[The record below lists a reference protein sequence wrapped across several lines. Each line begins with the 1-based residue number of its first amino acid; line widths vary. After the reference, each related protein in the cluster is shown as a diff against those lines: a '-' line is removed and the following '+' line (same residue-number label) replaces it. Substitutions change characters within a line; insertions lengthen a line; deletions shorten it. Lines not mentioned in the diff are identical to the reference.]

1 MAIVTDITLTRG
13 YYAYLTMVSRGRVV
27 VDRRYQDIAPPVKR
41 KYYRESVRTPNF
53 SAVAVKPI
61 NPFYYYGNTY
71 SGVWGW
77 ATQYV
82 ANPDGY
88 NKFEGDHLAPLVG
101 DFSTSEV
108 GLNLNSYAAIPG
120 SQKDSAIN
128 RNKQKLLLKLKDQKV
143 NLVQAVAERAQT
155 ANLLASTANRI
166 AASFFYIRRGNF
178 RAAANQLGVVLPQ
191 RKRKRMTKRWLSG
204 QTTSLGNN
212 WLELQYGWVPLLSDC
227 YGAAEHLAA
236 RQFEKEIMETKA
248 TTVLERSTNR
258 SAWSGSVKFPGRVF
272 QETQVFWQVQHLVR
286 YQVSSS
292 RVHELSQLGIT
303 NPALIAW
310 ELTPYSFVV
319 DWFIPIG
326 NWISSWDA
334 TLGLTFLD
342 GLQTVFQRVNVECT
356 KVGNNSNKLNVGTD
370 CFLQGNREEVYCK
383 RDKLL
388 SFPSPVIPSFK
399 SPFSSQHVANALALL
414 STTFSR
420 K

>member
-1 MAIVTDITLTRG
+1 MAIVTDVTQTRA
-13 YYAYLTMVSRGRVV
+13 YEAYLTMVSQGKVV
-27 VDRRYQDIAPPVKR
+27 VNRRPQTLAPPVKR

-53 SAVAVKPI
+53 PAIAVKPI

-88 NKFEGDHLAPLVG
+88 NRFDGDHLEPLVG
-101 DFSTSEV
+101 AFTTSEV
-108 GLNLNSYAAIPG
+108 GLNLDSYAAIPG
-120 SQKDSAIN
+120 SEKNSAIN

-143 NLVQAVAERAQT
+143 NLVQAVAEHAQT
-155 ANLLASTANRI
+155 ASLLAGTATRI
-166 AASFFYIRRGNF
+166 AGAFLSVRRGNF
-178 RAAANQLGVVLPQ
+178 RAAANHLGVILPQ
-191 RKRKRMTKRWLSG
+191 RKHKRMTKRWLSG
-204 QTTSLGNN
+204 QTNSLGNN
-212 WLELQYGWVPLLSDC
+212 WLELQYGWLPLISDV

-236 RQFEKEIMETKA
+236 RQFEKENYEVKA
-248 TTVLERSTNR
+248 TTVLERNTPR
-258 SAWSGSVKFPGRVF
+258 RAWSGNVKFPGTVF
-272 QETQVFWQVQHLVR
+272 QETEVFWQVQHLVR
-286 YQVSSS
+286 YSISSY

-334 TLGLTFLD
+334 TLGLTFRD
-342 GLQTVFQRVNVECT
+342 GLQTVFQRVGVVCT
-356 KVGNNSNKLNVGTD
+356 KVGNNSNKVNAGTD
-370 CFLQGNREEVYCK
+370 CFLQGNREEIYCK

-388 SFPSPVIPSFK
+388 EFPSPVIPSFK
-399 SPFSSQHVANALALL
+399 SPFSGEHVANALALL
-414 STTFSR
+414 STAFLR

>member
-1 MAIVTDITLTRG
+1 MAIVTSVTQTRA
-13 YYAYLTMVSRGRVV
+13 YETYLTVVNQGQVV
-27 VDRRYQDIAPPVKR
+27 VNRRPQYLPPPVKV

-53 SAVAVKPI
+53 PAIAVKPI

-77 ATQYV
+77 ATQYL
-82 ANPDGY
+82 ANPNG
-88 NKFEGDHLAPLVG
+88 NTRFEGDHLEPLVG

-108 GLNLNSYAAIPG
+108 GLNLNSYAAIP
-120 SQKDSAIN
+120 SSEKDSAIN

-155 ANLLASTANRI
+155 ASLLVATATRI
-166 AASFFYIRRGNF
+166 AGAFLSVRRGNF
-178 RAAANQLGVVLPQ
+178 RAAANHLGVVLPQ
-191 RKRKRMTKRWLSG
+191 RKHKRMTKRWFSG
-204 QTTSLGNN
+204 QANSLGNN
-212 WLELQYGWVPLLSDC
+212 WLELQYGWLPLISDV

-236 RQFEKEIMETKA
+236 RKLEDENNEVRA
-248 TTVLERSTNR
+248 TTILKRSTTR
-258 SAWSGSVKFPGRVF
+258 RAWSGDVKFPGNVF
-272 QETQVFWQVQHLVR
+272 QTTDVFWQVQHLVR
-286 YQVSSS
+286 YSITSSGA
-292 RVHELSQLGIT
+292 HELSQLGIT

-334 TLGLTFLD
+334 TLGLTFRD
-342 GLQTVFQRVNVECT
+342 GLQTVFQRVGVECT
-356 KVGNNSNKLNVGTD
+356 KVGNNSNKVNSGSD
-370 CFLQGNREEVYCK
+370 CFLQGNREETYCK

-388 SFPSPVIPSFK
+388 SFPSPVVPSFK
-399 SPFSSQHVANALALL
+399 SPFSGEHIANALALL
-414 STTFSR
+414 STAFLR